1 VNPLILAILGRLGQ
15 QAADAMQQPAAP
27 PEASPL
33 DALARAQGRQ
43 RPVQDAIVM
52 RGNTKA
58 RDKAGRADGDPHPTN
73 PGFFWSAALKQYVK
87 R

>member
-1 VNPLILAILGRLGQ
+1 MNPLILAILGRLGQ
-15 QAADAMQQPAAP
+15 QAADAMQQPAQ

-52 RGNTKA
+52 RGNAKA